1 MAHSDASEERRAV
14 IIAAAVR
21 VLARE
26 GITET
31 TTRKIAAEAGANQAM
46 ISYYFGGKDEL
57 LYAVLQEMMR
67 RTEEIAR
74 ASLPVPQRFNEA
86 LPGAIEAFWA
96 HVEQAPELQVMQ
108 YELTLYALRHPESA
122 WLAQR
127 QYAGYCAIVAE
138 LIREVSVATGEP
150 TAEPP
155 DALARFIV
163 GGLDGLI
170 LQFISDHDVARAH
183 GDLRRLIAAALALAR
198 GASVPSA
205 IGDAVGPHPQPLS
218 HEERGAEAPPLSLQE
233 GARE

>member
-1 MAHSDASEERRAV
+1 MARSEASEERRAV

-67 RTEEIAR
+67 RTGEIAR
-74 ASLPVPQRFNEA
+74 ASLPTPQRFGEA
-86 LPGAIEAFWA
+86 LAGAVEAFWA

-127 QYAGYCAIVAE
+127 QYAGYCAIVAD
-138 LIREVSVATGEP
+138 LIHEVSMATGEP

-183 GDLRRLIAAALALAR
+183 GDLRRLIAAALALALAR
-198 GASVPSA
+198 GASAPSA
-205 IGDAVGPHPQPLS
+205 IGDAVAEQP
-218 HEERGAEAPPLSLQE
+218 
-233 GARE
+233 